1 MKKNLTRII
10 FILLLILSFI
20 TLEQVLKI
28 KSGHGINQKEGLYAQ
43 PKNSI
48 DVAFM
53 GTSHVHCGINTA
65 LLWEEYG
72 IAGYDYSGAEQPL
85 WMTYYYLK
93 ELLKYQKPKMI
104 VLDLYG
110 PARFKDDYQY
120 EWISENI
127 YGMKFSFNKLQM
139 LSDSVEPHKFFD
151 YFPDFSSYHSRYDD
165 LNEED
170 FKYLFKSKEDL
181 SSFKGYTPYT
191 KTVPF
196 ERPVISTDV
205 RRGLTEKSEKYLR
218 EIIRYTKK
226 HNISLVLIVIPY
238 MITTED
244 KETYNQI
251 MDIAKEEEL
260 IFIDYNEYYEP
271 MGLDF
276 SSDFNDD
283 SHLNYEGSSKFSRSL
298 GTFLSGSGIPD
309 KREYTGYESWDK
321 HIQLIDEYI
330 NEFRSDDQ
338 P

>member
-10 FILLLILSFI
+10 FILLLFFSLI
-20 TLEQVLKI
+20 TIEQVLKI

-93 ELLKYQKPKMI
+93 ELLKYQNPQMI

-127 YGMKFSFNKLQM
+127 YGMKFSLNKLEM
-139 LSDSVEPHKFFD
+139 LSASVESHKFFD
-151 YFPDFSSYHSRYDD
+151 YFPDFSSYHSRYDE
-165 LNEED
+165 LNDED
-170 FKYLFKSKEDL
+170 FKYLFKSKEE
-181 SSFKGYTPYT
+181 SAAFKGYTPYI
-191 KTVPF
+191 KTFKMKEPA
-196 ERPVISTDV
+196 ISTNE

-218 EIIRYTKK
+218 KIIQYTQERD
-226 HNISLVLIVIPY
+226 ITLVLIVVPY
-238 MITTED
+238 LITAED

-260 IFIDYNEYYEP
+260 IFIDYNEYYKQID
-271 MGLDF
+271 LDF
-276 SSDFNDD
+276 STDFNDD
-283 SHLNYEGSSKFSRSL
+283 SHLNHLGSTKFSRYL
-298 GTFLSGSGIPD
+298 GIFLSGSDIPD
-309 KREYTGYESWDK
+309 KRETPGYESWDE
-321 HIQLIDEYI
+321 HVAVINEYI
-330 NEFRSDDQ
+330 GKSHTGSQ